1 MLTRPSKS
9 AASGQEC
16 DWRYG
21 DCSAAGPS
29 EGAGTIQSLKT
40 GFRFQVSGL
49 ASVARM
55 NKVGYDIKPGTW
67 NLEPET

>member
-9 AASGQEC
+9 AASGREC

-21 DCSAAGPS
+21 DCSAADPS
-29 EGAGTIQSLKT
+29 EGADTIRYPRN
-40 GFRFQVSGL
+40 RFQVSGSRADL

-55 NKVGYDIKPGTW
+55 NKVGYDLAPKT
-67 NLEPET
+67 